1 MQIAKR
7 VHKAKR
13 VHNAIARLPL
23 CLAVAIATLAT
34 GLALSLPFSA
44 QAAELGEKSFIYVE
58 SPSVVQGGV
67 QRIAIGL
74 GNQRV
79 VASANLFYVRD
90 GRQYSAPATSFSADA
105 ALFEFPA
112 TLSGECELSSVSVT
126 YRDGGA
132 STYDLSAQ
140 DGSCSYIVTSTDSA
154 GVATFSAEPES
165 AAAASSAT
173 VYSLDDA
180 GAMTESAAPSTQS
193 MLARSSGGQFTI
205 ALDPGH
211 GPGPSNPGAVSHGLR
226 ESDLTLSIANYC
238 KAALE
243 KYPGVKVV
251 MTHDGKTGTDDLHE
265 RVNDVVDAGADVF
278 VSLHMNSAT
287 ETAHGAEVW
296 YPNGSSYKRDE
307 VSMGVTLSSNILNRL
322 QALGLYSRG
331 AKTRDYPEGY
341 DSSVY
346 PDGSTSDY
354 YGIIRYARQRGI
366 LGIIVEHAFIT
377 NDADAAFLSNEA
389 NLKALG
395 EADAEGIARTYGLRT
410 NGSWQWSGGYWH
422 YYVGSTQ
429 LTGWFWVTGARYYA
443 DASGN
448 VQGPGWLL
456 MDSKWYWFDQSCA
469 NVTGWADING
479 ATYYFDHNGVM
490 KTGWATIDGST
501 YYFDASGARQTGWLD
516 IDGKTCFFDEKG
528 VLCVSRWYQAADG
541 SWYWFGSDGARA
553 TGWQKLGG
561 SWYWFDP
568 ASGRMATGWQSIDSH
583 LYYLG
588 ESGAMQTGWILLDGT
603 WYYTDASGA
612 ALTGWQSIGSAW
624 YWFDEQTG
632 AMAAGWYNTGNSWS
646 RFADSGAWLGYASS
660 GWNLIDGTWYW
671 TEGAGVPRTGWLN
684 LNGTW
689 YWLDQKTGAA
699 QTGWGLVNG
708 SWYWFDKDCAMQTG
722 WLDLDGTWYYLDPS
736 GARHVGWLSRGG
748 VWYYLT
754 ADGPMATG
762 WASIDGTWYYLSGS
776 GVMQTGWLSLNGT
789 WYYLWD
795 SGVMATGWVNVG
807 GWYYLDDSGA
817 MQTDWVFVSGTWY
830 NLGSDGLWTGEQQA
844 QTSIAGTSA
853 LSKDAFVSKA
863 VAAFA
868 SVGATY
874 PSEALSTGGAPTI
887 HDFCAQLY
895 EETADEGIRPEL
907 VFCQAMKETGWL
919 RFGGRVNVSQ
929 FNFAGIGAV
938 DGGTTSASFSSVREG
953 LRAQVQHLKA
963 YAVKGVTKSALAH
976 ACVDPRFSLVTTGS
990 AEYAQW
996 LGIKENPQGRGW
1008 ATGKGY
1014 GCQIVSLM
1022 SEYFGA

>member
-1 MQIAKR
+1 MHISNKLR
-7 VHKAKR
+7 
-13 VHNAIARLPL
+13 NAIARLPL
-23 CLAVAIATLAT
+23 CLTVAIATLAT

-165 AAAASSAT
+165 AAATSSAT
-173 VYSLDDA
+173 VYSLDDS
-180 GAMTESAAPSTQS
+180 GAMTESAAPSTQF

-226 ESDLTLSIANYC
+226 EADLTLSVANYC

-243 KYPGVKVV
+243 KYPGVKVI
-251 MTHDGKTGTDDLHE
+251 MTHDGKTGTDDLYE
-265 RVNDVVDAGADVF
+265 RVNDAVDAGADIF

-410 NGSWQWSGGYWH
+410 NGSWRWSGGCWH
-422 YYVGSTQ
+422 YYVGPTQ

-456 MDSKWYWFDQSCA
+456 MDGNWYWFDQSCA

-528 VLCVSRWYQAADG
+528 VLCVSRWYQATDG

-561 SWYWFDP
+561 FWYWFDL
-568 ASGRMATGWQSIDSH
+568 ASGRMATGWQSIDSR

-588 ESGAMQTGWILLDGT
+588 KSGAMQTDWILLNGT
-603 WYYTDASGA
+603 WYYMDASGA
-612 ALTGWQSIGSAW
+612 ALTGWQSIGGTW

-632 AMAAGWYNTGNSWS
+632 AMASGWYNTGNSWS
-646 RFADSGAWLGYASS
+646 CFADSGAWLGYASS
-660 GWNLIDGTWYW
+660 GWNLIDGAWYW

-689 YWLDQKTGAA
+689 YWFDQKTGAA

-708 SWYWFDKDCAMQTG
+708 SWYWFDKDCAMQIG

-736 GARHVGWLSRGG
+736 GARHVGWLNRGG

-762 WASIDGTWYYLSGS
+762 WASVDGAWYYLSGS
-776 GVMQTGWLSLNGT
+776 GAMQTGWLDLNGT
-789 WYYLWD
+789 WYYLRV
-795 SGVMATGWVNVG
+795 SGAMATGWVNVG

-817 MQTDWVFVSGTWY
+817 MQTGWVFVSGTWY

-844 QTSIAGTSA
+844 QTTIAGTSA

-938 DGGTTSASFSSVREG
+938 DGGTTSASFSTVREG

-963 YAVKGVTKSALAH
+963 YAVKGVTKSSLAH

-990 AEYAQW
+990 AEYVQW

-1022 SEYFGA
+1022 SEHFGA

>member
-1 MQIAKR
+1 MQI
-7 VHKAKR
+7 AKR

-132 STYDLSAQ
+132 STYDLSVQ

-154 GVATFSAEPES
+154 GVATFSAEPEF

-251 MTHDGKTGTDDLHE
+251 MTHDGKTGTDDLYE

-410 NGSWQWSGGYWH
+410 NGSWQWSDGCWH

-456 MDSKWYWFDQSCA
+456 MDGNWYWFDQSCA

-561 SWYWFDP
+561 SWYWFDL
-568 ASGRMATGWQSIDSH
+568 ASGRMATGWQSIDSR

-603 WYYTDASGA
+603 WYYADASGA
-612 ALTGWQSIGSAW
+612 ALTGWQSIGGTW

-632 AMAAGWYNTGNSWS
+632 AMAAGWHNTGNSWS
-646 RFADSGAWLGYASS
+646 CFADSGAWLGYASS
-660 GWNLIDGTWYW
+660 GWNLIDGAWYW

-689 YWLDQKTGAA
+689 YWFDRKTGAA
-699 QTGWGLVNG
+699 RTGWGLVNG

-722 WLDLDGTWYYLDPS
+722 WLDLDDTWYYLDPS